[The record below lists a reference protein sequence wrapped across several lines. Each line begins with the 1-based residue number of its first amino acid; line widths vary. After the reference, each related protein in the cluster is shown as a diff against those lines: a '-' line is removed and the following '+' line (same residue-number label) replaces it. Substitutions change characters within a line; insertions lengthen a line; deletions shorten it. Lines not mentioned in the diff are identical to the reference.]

1 MSLSQRAKE
10 AMKELGINPNK
21 LRGQNFCIEPG
32 VIKNMVE
39 KAGLNQAE
47 MVLEIGPGLG
57 FLTEQLLTN
66 GHEVI
71 AVEIEQH
78 FIDILHRL
86 EQQEKLTVLHADA
99 LTVPLDKYLNKEYS
113 VVSNLPYSITGSIIR
128 RLLTAKPLPRRITVL
143 LQREVAERM
152 IAPAGEMSLL
162 SLAVQLYSQAKI
174 VRHVS
179 AKAFWPVPK
188 VESSIIQMDNV
199 GLVNKLSDNQEKLL
213 WQIAKFG
220 FASKRKQ
227 LHNNIASGLR
237 CENQAIK
244 NFIIKIG
251 LDEKT
256 RAQQLSVK
264 DWIDLTFL
272 VEDYLKN
279 TQTSKK

>member
-10 AMKELGINPNK
+10 AMKELGVNPNK

-32 VIKNMVE
+32 VIKNMVD
-39 KAGLNQAE
+39 KATLNKNE
-47 MVLEIGPGLG
+47 TVLEIGPGLG
-57 FLTEQLLTN
+57 FLTEQLISN
-66 GHEVI
+66 GHKVV

-78 FIDILHRL
+78 FINVLHKL
-86 EQQEKLTVLHADA
+86 EHQRSLMILHADA
-99 LTVPLDKYLNKEYS
+99 LTVPLEKHLGDHYS

-128 RLLTAKPLPRRITVL
+128 RLLTIKPAPRKITVL

-199 GLVNKLSDNQEKLL
+199 GLVNTLSSDQDKLL

-227 LHNNIASGLR
+227 LHNNVANGLR
-237 CENQAIK
+237 CENQVIK
-244 NFIIKIG
+244 DFIIKIG

-264 DWIDLTFL
+264 DWIDLTIL
-272 VEDYLKN
+272 VEGYLKN
-279 TQTSKK
+279 KQVSKK